1 MPRESAA
8 LYACL
13 QAMANTHTPL
23 ARVLHWSFIGLYLYG
38 LSKQLDDLED
48 LEEPGLL
55 GFEVA
60 FATAFLVIL
69 LLRYLYMRRFETLL
83 GAHRPPAPTHK
94 WFARLV
100 HVSMYLVLALLPLS
114 GLAIAGLYSLGIKGG
129 LAQDLAVGVHEIA
142 AGLSYFLIGLHVT
155 AAVLS
160 RLKGEGVWSSMVP
173 VWREE

>member
-55 GFEVA
+55 GFES
-60 FATAFLVIL
+60 
-69 LLRYLYMRRFETLL
+69 
-83 GAHRPPAPTHK
+83 
-94 WFARLV
+94 FARDFAV
-100 HVSMYLVLALLPLS
+100 
-114 GLAIAGLYSLGIKGG
+114 LGIKVETETASPSALGC
-129 LAQDLAVGVHEIA
+129 HERGPGSEKRIE
-142 AGLSYFLIGLHVT
+142 YQIGR
-155 AAVLS
+155 AI
-160 RLKGEGVWSSMVP
+160 
-173 VWREE
+173 